1 MANDFES
8 YKAELRELYLIRGR
22 TLKEIVSQM
31 RSRGFDKRYLNFEMI
46 RVH

>member
-8 YKAELRELYLIRGR
+8 HKAELRELYLIRDR